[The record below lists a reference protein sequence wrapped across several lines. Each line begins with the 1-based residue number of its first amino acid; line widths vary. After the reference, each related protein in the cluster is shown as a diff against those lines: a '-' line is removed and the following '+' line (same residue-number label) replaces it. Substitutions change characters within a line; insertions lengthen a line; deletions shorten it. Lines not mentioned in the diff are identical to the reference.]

1 MDAPID
7 PGQSAPPPVAPPIET
22 PLPSAFSW
30 DGIVTTGPDGSPK
43 MADWSTWR
51 DKLPEPVQKFV
62 GDNIAAARA
71 KTDGMV
77 KLPGAD
83 APPEE
88 WAPILKALGHPDTP
102 EGYGIAKPETLP
114 DGVEWNDEFANGFA
128 KFAHEAG
135 LPKGQA
141 QKLIAW
147 HTEQMGAQA
156 KLMSEAGQ
164 KLVETE
170 RAELTKA
177 FGPRLPEAAGAAQ
190 KFAAEQGLP
199 ASMFDPAAG
208 DFIGVHGLRAL
219 DAALSKVA
227 QFTKEGSFNAP
238 HGNAPIQG
246 GKAYAEAV
254 IARRHPDSD
263 AYYRGDKDV
272 DARVTQALRSAA

>member
-7 PGQSAPPPVAPPIET
+7 PGQSAPPPVAPPVET
-22 PLPSAFSW
+22 PAPSAFSW
-30 DGIVTTGPDGSPK
+30 DGIITKEADGSEK

-51 DKLPEPVQKFV
+51 DKLPAPVQKFV

-71 KTDGMV
+71 KTEGMV

-88 WAPILKALGHPDTP
+88 WTPILKALGHPDTP
-102 EGYGIAKPETLP
+102 EGYEIAKPEALP
-114 DGVEWNDEFANGFA
+114 EGVEWNDEFAAGFA

-141 QKLIAW
+141 QRLIAW

-156 KLMSEAGQ
+156 KAMAEAGQ
-164 KLVETE
+164 KFVEAE
-170 RAELTKA
+170 RVELTKA

-190 KFAAEQGLP
+190 KFAADNGLP

-208 DFIGVHGLRAL
+208 DFIGVPAL
-219 DAALSKVA
+219 KAIDAALSQVA
-227 QFTKEGSFNAP
+227 KLTKEGSFKAP
-238 HGNAPIQG
+238 HGNSPIQG

-254 IARRHPDSD
+254 VARKHPDSE
-263 AYYRGDKDV
+263 AYYKGDRDV
-272 DARVTQALRSAA
+272 VRRVGEALRAA